1 MSSSR
6 PHVNSSTPTR
16 RTALLLAVGSL
27 ALAGCTLTPPG
38 SPAPTASGSFA
49 DGPRIDAGV
58 EAALPRLY
66 RVVPGSNAMVAQS
79 AGVLVFPEVIGGALI
94 VGAEHGRGAL
104 RVGGRTAGYYSTTG
118 ASIGWQAG
126 GQSKSVIYVFNT
138 LDALRRFQASQGW
151 TVGAD
156 ATVVAGRL
164 GATGSIDSRTAQ
176 EPVVSFVLTNVGL
189 EAGVSLTG
197 AKVTRIVP

>member
-1 MSSSR
+1 MTSSR
-6 PHVNSSTPTR
+6 ARIQSASR
-16 RTALLLAVGSL
+16 RLALVAAATALA
-27 ALAGCTLTPPG
+27 ACTITPLGAPEPATPG
-38 SPAPTASGSFA
+38 VFA
-49 DGPRIDAGV
+49 DA
-58 EAALPRLY
+58 PRLESATDATLRRLY
-66 RVVPGSNAMVAQS
+66 QVVPGSHAMVGSA

-126 GQSKSVIYVFNT
+126 GQSKSVIYVFNSR
-138 LDALRRFQASQGW
+138 DALARFQASKGW

-156 ATVVAGRL
+156 ATVVAGKL
-164 GATGSIDSRTAQ
+164 GATGSIDSQTAQ
-176 EPVVSFVLTNVGL
+176 QPVVSFVLTNVGL

-197 AKVTRIVP
+197 AKITRIVP